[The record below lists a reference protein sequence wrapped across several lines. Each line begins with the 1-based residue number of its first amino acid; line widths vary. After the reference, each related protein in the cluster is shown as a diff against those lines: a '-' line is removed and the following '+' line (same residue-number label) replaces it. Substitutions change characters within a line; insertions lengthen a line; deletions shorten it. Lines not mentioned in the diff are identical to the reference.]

1 MRAYEIVLIYF
12 FCKCIEFFFFL
23 LDCLCILND
32 SHKTKRTYC
41 EDPGDELGIPRTI
54 YRQMPFRVGV
64 VYMEGALC
72 TGEGVGRLYAGES
85 ALVAGKI
92 STKYNEYSG
101 TSCKA
106 TSLDVRLRWSLTG
119 SFTYSNLTDGGT
131 NRCRWL
137 LTRGGRSGRF

>member
-1 MRAYEIVLIYF
+1 
-12 FCKCIEFFFFL
+12 
-23 LDCLCILND
+23 
-32 SHKTKRTYC
+32 
-41 EDPGDELGIPRTI
+41 
-54 YRQMPFRVGV
+54 
-64 VYMEGALC
+64 MEGALC

-106 TSLDVRLRWSLTG
+106 TRSLTG